1 MLTAKLNT
9 KLLFTQEG
17 KKKAKK
23 EIKLGQSECP
33 LCYTTELDVYP
44 KQMQNYTSFHSNRC
58 NLKTQNTDIVPFYL
72 WIVLVLYAVL

>member
-17 KKKAKK
+17 KKIAKK
-23 EIKLGQSECP
+23 EIKLGQPECP

-44 KQMQNYTSFHSNRC
+44 KQKQNYTFHSNRY
-58 NLKTQNTDIVPFYL
+58 NHKTQNTDAVPFYL
-72 WIVLVLYAVL
+72 WIVLVLDAVL